1 MVSSGTEDPGMNTLK
16 SVIRRSVA
24 LMLAAV
30 CITSLCACNA
40 RSGNRSRN
48 SGSQGDINE
57 PDACCVY
64 IRDTFGLDLF
74 DYCEYAKMDLDDSDP
89 DEYAYIKFE
98 VKPGKE
104 DEFKDCLEEKLGQ
117 GTEYENDQ
125 LPGLNDHEFAHEL
138 KKMEPVR
145 YYVMFQSG
153 VKVKTR
159 DTNFYVATDEGTTY
173 LYIFG

>member
-1 MVSSGTEDPGMNTLK
+1 MNTLK

-24 LMLAAV
+24 LILAAV

-74 DYCEYAKMDLDDSDP
+74 DYCEYAKMDLDDSEA
-89 DEYAYIKFE
+89 DEYVCIKFE
-98 VKPGKE
+98 VKPGKAEEIE
-104 DEFKDCLEEKLGQ
+104 DYLIEKLGS

-125 LPGLNDHEFAHEL
+125 IPGLQDHEFALEL

-145 YYVMFQSG
+145 YFVMFQSG
-153 VKVKTR
+153 VKIKTR
-159 DTNFYVATDEGTTY
+159 DTNFYLAKDCEDTY
-173 LYIFG
+173 LFIFG